1 MPLSPRAKLI
11 VAIGSMVSLLT
22 VAVVAAR
29 AVNIL

>member
-11 VAIGSMVSLLT
+11 MGAGAIVSLLT

-29 AVNIL
+29 AVGLL